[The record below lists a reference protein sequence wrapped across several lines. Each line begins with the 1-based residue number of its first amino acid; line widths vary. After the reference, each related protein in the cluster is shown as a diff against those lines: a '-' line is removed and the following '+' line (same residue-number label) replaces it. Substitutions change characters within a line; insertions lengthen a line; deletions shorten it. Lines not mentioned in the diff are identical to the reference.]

1 MADTKPT
8 NPKDQVAISKLPFH
22 LVPNS
27 LMMYAAVGFAEGAYK
42 YGSYNWRPGGAR
54 ASVYVSALHRHLAKW
69 WNGEDTDRSTR
80 VHHLASAV
88 SCLGIIIDALEHG
101 CLIDDRPPV
110 QIGFSKR
117 VDEMSEQI
125 KHLQNLFKEV
135 KPHHHTAKDFVE
147 LHDPA
152 IAPTAPT
159 SHRFHI
165 RVNDVDRWFDA
176 TTMNKGFMLLFR
188 GKLTRPLELLVT
200 DEQWKVFLENAV
212 FPDHIMGMI
221 KRYYNG

>member
-8 NPKDQVAISKLPFH
+8 NPKDQVAVSKLPFH
-22 LVPNS
+22 LIPNS

-69 WNGEDTDRSTR
+69 WNGEDTDHTTR
-80 VHHLASAV
+80 VHHLANAV
-88 SCLGIIIDALEHG
+88 SCLGIIIDSLEHG

-117 VDEMSEQI
+117 IDEMSEQI

-135 KPHHHTAKDFVE
+135 KPYHHTAKDSV
-147 LHDPA
+147 PA
-152 IAPTAPT
+152 IAPAQEPQ
-159 SHRFHI
+159 RFHI
-165 RVNDVDRWFDA
+165 RVNNEDRWFSVTPID
-176 TTMNKGFMLLFR
+176 KCFRLLFR
-188 GKLTRPLELLVT
+188 GRLTQPLELLVT
-200 DEQWKVFLENAV
+200 GEQWKAFCETSM
-212 FPDHIMGMI
+212 FPYHIMQII
-221 KRYYNG
+221 KSYYNG